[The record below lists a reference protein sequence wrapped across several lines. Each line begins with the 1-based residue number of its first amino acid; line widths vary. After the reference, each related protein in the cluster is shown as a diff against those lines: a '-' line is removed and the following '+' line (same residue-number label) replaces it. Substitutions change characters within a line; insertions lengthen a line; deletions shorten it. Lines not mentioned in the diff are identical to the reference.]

1 MTPDLFTSFDPA
13 IRPITAFST
22 TLFWSLPFAALIFIQ
37 PGLWPAAGRQK
48 TLIFTLTLPVVT
60 SVKFSSTKTIPGL
73 PLFLTSLFIII
84 ITINISGLLPYTF
97 TSSAHLAIT
106 LPLALPLWAG
116 LLATGISYSPPKV
129 LAALIPKGAPDFL
142 APFLVLVESLSTLIR
157 PLTLAFRLTA
167 NICAG
172 HLILTV
178 VGTLLTPIIIRPTIA
193 TIPTLLGHIALF
205 TLEIAVCLIQ
215 AYVFTLLLTLY
226 AEEHPR

>member
-13 IRPITAFST
+13 ISPIASVST
-22 TLFWSLPFAALIFIQ
+22 SLFWRLPFAGLILIQ
-37 PGLWPAAGRQK
+37 PTLWPSGGRQK
-48 TLIFTLTLPVVT
+48 ALVYILTLPVISST
-60 SVKFSSTKTIPGL
+60 KFSSTKSIPGL
-73 PLFLTSLFIII
+73 PLFLTSLFVIL
-84 ITINISGLLPYTF
+84 ITLNISGLLPYTF

-116 LLATGISYSPPKV
+116 LIVTGLTNSPAKV
-129 LAALIPKGAPDFL
+129 LGALIPKGAPDFL
-142 APFLVLVESLSTLIR
+142 APFLVLVESLRTLIR

-178 VGTLLTPIIIRPTIA
+178 VGTLLTPMIISPGLA

-226 AEEHPR
+226 SEEHP

>member
-13 IRPITAFST
+13 ISPLTDLSE
-22 TLFWSLPFAALIFIQ
+22 TLFWSLPFAALALIR
-37 PGLWPAAGRQK
+37 PRLSPSSARQK
-48 TLIFTLTLPVVT
+48 VLLLTLALPIV
-60 SVKFSSTKTIPGL
+60 SSAKFSSTKSIPGL
-73 PLFLTSLFIII
+73 PLLLTAIFIII
-84 ITINISGLLPYTF
+84 ITINLSGLLPYTF
-97 TSSAHLAIT
+97 TTSAHLAIT
-106 LPLALPLWAG
+106 LPLALPLWARF
-116 LLATGISYSPPKV
+116 LITGITFAPTKV
-129 LAALIPKGAPDFL
+129 LGALIPKGAPDFL

-178 VGTLLTPIIIRPTIA
+178 VGTLLTPIIISPGLA
-193 TIPTLLGHIALF
+193 TLPTLLGHIALF

-226 AEEHPR
+226 AEEHP